1 MGFQKQIFLF
11 VVSIIFSLT
20 AGQARAVI
28 QLGDNVKVPYISLF
42 DEDEMVDAHTQSYAQ
57 IIPGG
62 AQEIL
67 ISKPPVASF
76 VLGLGGLYHANITD
90 QRMYIPYAGVTP
102 ILFPPLSYSTPD
114 VFNSA
119 GQLLPGYREDSLHQM
134 GGGKSGYGIA
144 TSGGVRYLVEGR
156 GFEVKKVATGAW
168 VGKFI
173 IRSVNLA
180 TRAVVWT
187 KTYTHGTVW
196 VGTRRSKVI
205 DIDGDG
211 NDEVVVATVQKTLT
225 AKQRNI
231 DVYNLATGLKIRT
244 MSWIE

>member
-1 MGFQKQIFLF
+1 MFLF
-11 VVSIIFSLT
+11 VVSIIIALT

-28 QLGDNVKVPYISLF
+28 QLGDNVNVPYISLF
-42 DEDEMVDAHTQSYAQ
+42 DEDEMVDTQRYAQ
-57 IIPGG
+57 IVPGG

-67 ISKPPVASF
+67 INKPPIVSF
-76 VLGLGGLYHANITD
+76 VLGVGGLYHANITD
-90 QRMYIPYAGVTP
+90 QRMYIPYAGGAP
-102 ILFPPLSYSTPD
+102 IVFPALSYSTPD

-119 GQLLPGYREDSLHQM
+119 GQLLPGYREISLHQM

-156 GFEVKKVATGAW
+156 GFEVKNVATGAW

-187 KTYTHGTVW
+187 KTYTHGTTVW
-196 VGTRRSKVI
+196 VGTRRSKVM

-211 NDEVVVATVQKTLT
+211 NDEVVVSTVQKTLT
-225 AKQRNI
+225 SAKRRNV
-231 DVYNLATGLKIRT
+231 DVFNLATGMAKRATL
-244 MSWIE
+244 SWIE

>member
-1 MGFQKQIFLF
+1 MGFKKHIFLF
-11 VVSIIFSLT
+11 VVSIIISLT

-28 QLGDNVKVPYISLF
+28 QLGDNVSVPFISLF
-42 DEDEMVDAHTQSYAQ
+42 DEDEMVDVQRYAQ
-57 IIPGG
+57 IVPGG
-62 AQEIL
+62 PQEIL

-76 VLGLGGLYHANITD
+76 VPGLGGLYHANITD
-90 QRMYIPYAGVTP
+90 QRMYLPYAGGAP
-102 ILFPPLSYSTPD
+102 ILFPALNLSTPD

-119 GQLLPGYREDSLHQM
+119 GQLLPVYREVSLHQM

-156 GFEVKKVATGAW
+156 GFEVKTVATGAW

-196 VGTRRSKVI
+196 VGVRRCKVM

-211 NDEVVVATVQKTLT
+211 NDEVVISTVQKTLT
-225 AKQRNI
+225 SAKQRNI
-231 DVYNLATGLKIRT
+231 DVFNLATGLKIRT